1 MAWEGA
7 DGGGIRW
14 MRRTPRFLGRVG
26 ITLIVALLP
35 TVALLVRRDLGDR
48 SVVAVPRV
56 AHPILPV
63 LTTMTPDPPSLTV
76 AAACPDFDARFWR
89 RTRPGGPS
97 SKYVT
102 LVSAARRADQLIVGG
117 SINPPAGFFTPAVFA
132 ITSQD
137 EQPGSIE
144 TRDFTRGSVDDIIAL
159 PDRYV
164 AVGQLGRI
172 RESPRPAVWI
182 STDGLRWNLTLPLGE
197 SGGYLLH
204 IGTGKS
210 GRLIVAGDRDL
221 PGGGGA
227 PVVLRSDDSGMT
239 WTDSASAGDQRVFFV
254 DAKVSGISRSDSGFV
269 MVGSVVA
276 NALRPKP
283 PRALM
288 WFSLDGSIWRLTDI
302 ADVAVGLESLSTV
315 TSGVNGLLAIGRA
328 TNKRNVVLQSASGEA
343 WRRLGEPLGL
353 AGENDTLQIDAL
365 TSTGSAYFALGYD
378 WTLNSIFS
386 ASTLDGIT
394 WRRIDKVSDPDLAT
408 GYTHAHGLLAAP
420 DELIAV
426 GGTGPLRDPLLA
438 SRCERAVEGPA
449 VWTASAVGMR

>member
-1 MAWEGA
+1 
-7 DGGGIRW
+7 
-14 MRRTPRFLGRVG
+14 
-26 ITLIVALLP
+26 
-35 TVALLVRRDLGDR
+35 
-48 SVVAVPRV
+48 
-56 AHPILPV
+56 
-63 LTTMTPDPPSLTV
+63 
-76 AAACPDFDARFWR
+76 
-89 RTRPGGPS
+89 
-97 SKYVT
+97 
-102 LVSAARRADQLIVGG
+102 
-117 SINPPAGFFTPAVFA
+117 
-132 ITSQD
+132 
-137 EQPGSIE
+137 
-144 TRDFTRGSVDDIIAL
+144 
-159 PDRYV
+159 
-164 AVGQLGRI
+164 
-172 RESPRPAVWI
+172 
-182 STDGLRWNLTLPLGE
+182 
-197 SGGYLLH
+197 
-204 IGTGKS
+204 
-210 GRLIVAGDRDL
+210 
-221 PGGGGA
+221 
-227 PVVLRSDDSGMT
+227 
-239 WTDSASAGDQRVFFV
+239 
-254 DAKVSGISRSDSGFV
+254 V